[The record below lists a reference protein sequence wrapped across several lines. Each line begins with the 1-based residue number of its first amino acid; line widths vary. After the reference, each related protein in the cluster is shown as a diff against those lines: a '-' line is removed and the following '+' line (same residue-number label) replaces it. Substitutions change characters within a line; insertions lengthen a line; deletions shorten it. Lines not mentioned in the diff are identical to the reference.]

1 MLKLPVTARSMPI
14 LARLRRLSL
23 HGIALCL
30 LLPALAAADTAPPRT
45 RLGLLYE
52 VADGPA
58 KLYLFGTVHAGK
70 PEYYPFNATL
80 MDAFKS
86 SRYLALEADVSNQ
99 AAMVQ
104 EMTQHASYA
113 GGDSLDRHVSPSV
126 MQKLK
131 PVVDQYSLPVEM
143 ISTLKPWMA
152 ASLLD
157 MFVIQEAG
165 YSPEFGADMMLAA
178 AARQM
183 NKPIVEVESM
193 KMQIQLFE
201 SFTPSE
207 QELFLSNTIDE
218 ITSGQG
224 SAKLREMIDAW
235 AKGDAQALNKAFADS
250 VAELPPEARFLDK
263 KLIKDRNASMAQR
276 IDGFLHSG
284 SVYFVAVGAGHVVGS
299 DGIVERFKAKG
310 YKVRDV
316 QP

>member
-1 MLKLPVTARSMPI
+1 LTVSI
-14 LARLRRLSL
+14 LTRLRSL
-23 HGIALCL
+23 LLQGIALCL
-30 LLPALAAADTAPPRT
+30 LLPALAAADTAPAGT

-52 VADGPA
+52 VTDGPA
-58 KLYLFGTVHAGK
+58 RLYLFGTVHAGK
-70 PEYYPFNATL
+70 PEYYPFNATVMAAL
-80 MDAFKS
+80 KG

-99 AAMVQ
+99 SAMVQ
-104 EMTQHASYA
+104 EMTQHATYT
-113 GGDSLDRHVSPSV
+113 GGDALERHVSPSV

-131 PVVDQYSLPVEM
+131 PVLDQYGLPVEM

-178 AARQM
+178 AAKQM
-183 NKPIVEVESM
+183 DKPIVEVESM

-201 SFTPSE
+201 SFTASE

-218 ITSGQG
+218 ITNGQG
-224 SAKLREMIDAW
+224 SVKLSETIDAW
-235 AKGDAQALNKAFADS
+235 AKGDAQALNKVFVDS
-250 VAELPPEARFLDK
+250 VAELPPEAKFIDK
-263 KLIKDRNASMAQR
+263 KLIKDRNASMTQR

-310 YKVRDV
+310 YKVRDM
-316 QP
+316 QQ